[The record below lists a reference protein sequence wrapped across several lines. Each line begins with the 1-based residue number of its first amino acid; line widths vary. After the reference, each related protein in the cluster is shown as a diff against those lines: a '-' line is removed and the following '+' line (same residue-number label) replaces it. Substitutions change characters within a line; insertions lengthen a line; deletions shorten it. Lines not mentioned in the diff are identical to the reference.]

1 MSYIEEVFE
10 VVKKRNPNEFEFHQA
25 VDEVLQSIEPV
36 LEAHPEYHEQRILE
50 RLVEPE
56 RVIMFRVP

>member
-36 LEAHPEYHEQRILE
+36 LEAQR
-50 RLVEPE
+50 
-56 RVIMFRVP
+56 